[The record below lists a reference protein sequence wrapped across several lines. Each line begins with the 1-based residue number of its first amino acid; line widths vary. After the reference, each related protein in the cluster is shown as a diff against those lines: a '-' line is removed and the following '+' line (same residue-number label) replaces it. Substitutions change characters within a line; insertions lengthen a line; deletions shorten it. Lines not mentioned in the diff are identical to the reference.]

1 MSSGLAGAPIA
12 APPPRTLGL
21 RSRLSFGIGSI
32 AYGVKDNGFATF
44 LLLFYNQVVGLP
56 ASTVGIAIMCA
67 LVVEAFVDP
76 AVGYFSDHT
85 RSRWGRRHPWMYASA
100 LPVAIG
106 WLLLW
111 NPPAWSETATLFYVF
126 GSALLVRIA
135 LSAFEIPSSALGPEL
150 SSDYD
155 ERTRLFSYRYLFGWG
170 GGLAMLSLAYAVFLV
185 PDATHPV
192 GLQNADGYSRM
203 ALFAAIVMALSI
215 IVSSIGL
222 HHEIEH
228 LPRVPKSTASFAAH
242 FAQFRA
248 TVSNKAFLILMA
260 AGVFAYTAQGVSF
273 ALSNYLYS
281 YVWRFEGADYQWLSA
296 ALLLG
301 AVGSFILAPMLTK
314 GANKPRVGMVLSF
327 VSAILLVSPYIL
339 RLLGLFPEPG
349 SPAMLP
355 VLLAIF
361 MVNTACSVGAFIL
374 GSAMLADVVEESET
388 RTGQRSEGVFFA
400 GGFFVQKMVGGLGIF
415 MAGAVLAFA
424 AFPAAAKPG
433 LVPAATIDRLTI
445 VFVCL
450 ELLFYGLAGLCYAR
464 FPFGRAEHEERLALS
479 LAAAER
485 EGAPHAL

>member
-1 MSSGLAGAPIA
+1 
-12 APPPRTLGL
+12 
-21 RSRLSFGIGSI
+21 
-32 AYGVKDNGFATF
+32 
-44 LLLFYNQVVGLP
+44 
-56 ASTVGIAIMCA
+56 
-67 LVVEAFVDP
+67 
-76 AVGYFSDHT
+76 
-85 RSRWGRRHPWMYASA
+85 
-100 LPVAIG
+100 
-106 WLLLW
+106 
-111 NPPAWSETATLFYVF
+111 
-126 GSALLVRIA
+126 
-135 LSAFEIPSSALGPEL
+135 
-150 SSDYD
+150 
-155 ERTRLFSYRYLFGWG
+155 
-170 GGLAMLSLAYAVFLV
+170 
-185 PDATHPV
+185 
-192 GLQNADGYSRM
+192 ADGYSRM

-361 MVNTACSVGAFIL
+361 MINTACSVGAFIL

-485 EGAPHAL
+485 EGAPHAP